1 MTVIKGHQKKLSAR
15 PRSGGRTAVNVA
27 LITETFDASQP
38 LADARREK
46 FCQFVTGGIKN
57 GAPMSGTKAA
67 VAAGYSEAGAGRQSV
82 RLLNSGDIAARVTWL
97 KTQAA
102 DKSILTRREALKMLT
117 AQARRMVKADGTPA
131 SIVDFVEMK
140 GGEAKVQDFGPDTPG
155 AGAVT
160 EVETRVAIE
169 VGEAGPTPMKVT
181 KVKTGSVVEVIQ
193 ALAKLEGWNAA
204 EKVKLEGDGKAAPIV
219 RVEFVEATKAD
230 VQKVKGND

>member
-1 MTVIKGHQKKLSAR
+1 MKANKSQRTKNAAR
-15 PRSGGRTAVNVA
+15 VRSSGRTALNVA
-27 LITETFDASQP
+27 LVTETFDASQP
-38 LADARREK
+38 LADPRRER
-46 FCQFVTGGIKN
+46 FAQLVTGGIEN
-57 GAPMSGTKAA
+57 GAAMSGTKAA
-67 VAAGYSEAGAGRQSV
+67 IAAGYSKAGARKQAV
-82 RLLNSGDIAARVTWL
+82 RLLNAGDIAARVTWL

-117 AQARRMVKADGTPA
+117 AQVRRMVKGDGTPA
-131 SIVDFVEMK
+131 SIVDFVAMK
-140 GGEAKVQDFGPDTPG
+140 DGEAKVQDFGPDTPG
-155 AGAVT
+155 AGAVN
-160 EVETRVAIE
+160 EIETRVAIE
-169 VGEAGPTPMKVT
+169 TGEAGPQPVKVT